1 MKRDLEIPQDLSALA
16 WVLDELRRTLDTAGK
31 ALRRHAREA
40 EAAAATGSP
49 LPDPAALAQ
58 VRIQLHQG
66 CGALEL
72 VGLPLAARMLR
83 ASEHAVRRLIDKP
96 QALDAAAAD
105 AVERASHALLDY
117 LGRALAAKPVT
128 PLALFPRFRA
138 VQELAGGEKAHPADL
153 WPIEIDWLAPLQAD
167 AVLPLAPDAAT
178 RGRVESAV
186 LAMLR
191 GPAHVAAAQMSD
203 TFAGLA
209 AGSSG
214 RLCTLWHLAAAC
226 FDAQARGLLDTDMY
240 VHRLASRLMS
250 LLRSIGR
257 GAPLDGTERLAHEL
271 LFFCAQARSADEPQA
286 QGRLEAVREAFD
298 IADAQPQVYL
308 ESPLGRFD
316 PQWIP
321 MARKRVS
328 ALKDSWSGV
337 AASEM
342 RMAAALPEQHA
353 LVADS
358 LRKLFAG
365 GNELAR
371 AIGSA
376 VAKVASTGAAPRA
389 EDAME
394 VATALLYVEASLDEA
409 ELDRPELEQRIA
421 RLAQR
426 IDEVQPGS
434 AAQPVEPWMEELY
447 RQVSDRQT
455 IGSVVQEVRT
465 NLSEVEKQ
473 VDRYLRSNGERDAL
487 VPVASPLVA
496 MRGVFSVLGL
506 DHAAHAVVRMRADV
520 DDILARPVLPGGTD
534 PAFER
539 LAENLGALGFLI
551 DMLGVQPHLAKS
563 LFRFDA
569 ESGRFSAVMGRAP
582 RLLPAERG
590 EADVP
595 AVAQAAGAEPVETA
609 PIAAA
614 SPAPAAPAPVPVPAH
629 WGDDDED
636 EDMQA
641 VFFEEAREVIAAA
654 RESLRTLENDPLH
667 IGELTAVRRAF
678 HTLKGS
684 SRMVALPAVGEAA
697 WAFEQLFNVRLAE
710 AEPRADVPLITLTDD
725 ALAYLSDW
733 VDDLVSGEPSVRGP
747 AALVAAAEALRV
759 EGRLVSLASSA
770 AAEAMNL
777 PLPVADAEVIDI
789 GQADFADT
797 AVEPVALDEPSAG
810 LTEPMPLESLQP
822 LSLDFD
828 LDLPDF
834 DAPPAAERI
843 MPPPVEAPVAE
854 PAHDDFAPTAWQ
866 STTLEP
872 STLLDPAPADE
883 LQQPEW
889 LETSLEPAWPETTLE
904 PAWPETSLEPVE
916 HDLRMPTPAAGLP
929 REPLHEP
936 SQRPPQAEAEPAW
949 EPTSIDPMSFEV
961 PTVQLGLDELPP
973 AGPREAAPDLIDLE
987 WPAQD
992 TAAQADAEQPADWPV
1007 EADSLADMR
1016 AATAAQEP
1024 ADAGLSFDLDLGTGD
1039 VIEPLAQVED
1049 LEPQEAPAEA
1059 AAELPAEPVAEPA
1072 AELVAETV
1080 DEPVSEAVAET
1091 AAEAEAIAQ
1100 PEPQPQEEEPA
1111 LEEALAAEPEAFKVI
1126 GPLRVSIP
1134 LFNIFLNEADEW
1146 SRQLGVAVAEWA
1158 HDSRQPPGD
1167 DLTALA
1173 HALGGSSATVGY
1185 TDLSNLAR
1193 QLEAAL
1199 TRVQIHGGATQAHA
1213 DVAVRAADELRRL
1226 LHQFAA
1232 GFLRPASEEL
1242 VAELDQ
1248 VGREAPPA
1256 TAPQTAPEPQAALLP
1271 HGMEPL
1277 DSDLDSV
1284 DAIDDELFPI
1294 FDDEAHEL
1302 IPRLADSMREW
1313 ARMPAHRNAGI
1324 ECLRALHT
1332 IKGSARLAGAMRL
1345 GEMAHR
1351 LESGVEAALAHGQPS
1366 HDTLDH
1372 LHAGADAIAHELQR
1386 LRTARLAAPP
1396 LPEADEAA
1404 PAPLPVAEPSAQ
1416 AEPVVA
1422 EALPEAAAEPSAD
1435 APAEAA
1441 PEAAVAAGDTPPAA
1455 EPEAAAAEDAPA
1467 AAAPADEPD
1476 RAFDRIDWSCF
1487 AAAAAAAARIAPAE
1501 SAAPVRHNTVRVR
1514 AVLLDRMATHAG
1526 EVSITRARLQADV
1539 GQIQGGLK
1547 DLTENLERLRR
1558 QLRDIEVQGESQIA
1572 SRLEAARS
1580 AAQAFDPLE
1589 LDRFTRFQEV
1599 TRMMAES
1606 VADVAT
1612 VQRSLQQAVQSAE
1625 DDLAAQ
1631 GRLTRDLQEDLMRSR
1646 MLEFDSL
1653 SERLY
1658 RVVRQAAKESSKLVR
1673 LDIEGGTIEVDRGVL
1688 DRLAAPLEHLLRN
1701 AVAHGIEMPGQRITR
1716 GKDGTGLITLSLRQE
1731 GNDVD
1736 ITVRDDGEGLD
1747 LRRIRERAV
1756 ESGILRGD
1764 EALGDVQLAELIF
1777 RPGFSTAAKVTELAG
1792 RGIGMDVVRADVMAM
1807 GGRVET
1813 STTEGQG
1820 TSFRLLV
1827 PLTTAVTQV
1836 VVASC
1841 GDLTVAIPAG
1851 IVEGVR
1857 RVSNDDVLRAY
1868 QSGELPLDSE
1878 HSVPFFWLSSLLDD
1892 SKVAMAP
1899 GRTQSVIVLR
1909 SAAQRVAVHA
1919 DQVVGQQ
1926 EVVVK
1931 NLGTQLARLPGLA
1944 GVSLL
1949 PSGQVVL
1956 IYNPVALAA
1965 VYGAHAAASAR
1976 AAVQP
1981 WLGSSGAGGA
1991 VGLPLQEARPAQPLV
2006 LVVDDSLTV
2015 RRVTQRLL
2023 QREGYRVVVAKDG
2036 LDALEKLA
2044 QELPAVMLSDIEMPR
2059 MDGFDLVRN
2068 LRADERTARLPV
2080 VMITSRIAQK
2090 HRDLAAELGVDH
2102 YLGKP
2107 YSEDELMGLVRRYT
2121 RQTVAAG

>member
-40 EAAAATGSP
+40 EAAASTGSA
-49 LPDPAALAQ
+49 LPDPAVLAQ
-58 VRIQLHQG
+58 ARIQLHQG

-96 QALDAAAAD
+96 AALDALAAD

-117 LGRALAAKPVT
+117 LGRALAGKPVT
-128 PLALFPRFRA
+128 PLALFARFRV
-138 VQELAGGEKAHPADL
+138 VQELAGGDKAHPADL
-153 WPIEIDWLAPLQAD
+153 WPIEIDWRAPMAAE

-178 RGRVESAV
+178 RSRVESAV

-191 GPAHVAAAQMSD
+191 GPAAVAAAQMSD

-226 FDAQARGLLDTDMY
+226 FDAQARGLLDADMY

-271 LFFCAQARSADEPQA
+271 LFFCAQARSADVPQP
-286 QGRLEAVREAFD
+286 QGRLEAVRQAFD
-298 IADAQPQVYL
+298 IADAQPQIYL

-321 MARKRVS
+321 MARKRVA

-389 EDAME
+389 EQAME

-409 ELDRPELEQRIA
+409 ELDRPELEQRVA

-426 IDEVQPGS
+426 IDEVQPG
-434 AAQPVEPWMEELY
+434 AAPQPVEPWMEELY

-455 IGSVVQEVRT
+455 IGSVVQELRA

-473 VDRYLRSNGERDAL
+473 VDRYLRSSGERDAL
-487 VPVASPLVA
+487 VPLASPLVS

-563 LFRFDA
+563 LFHFDA

-582 RLLPAERG
+582 KLLPAERG
-590 EADVP
+590 DADVS
-595 AVAQAAGAEPVETA
+595 AGVEA
-609 PIAAA
+609 PLVEAGVAA
-614 SPAPAAPAPVPVPAH
+614 SPSAAVPARVD
-629 WGDDDED
+629 DDDED

-654 RESLRTLENDPLH
+654 HESLRTLENDPTH

-710 AEPRADVPLITLTDD
+710 VEPRADVPLITLTDD

-733 VDDLVSGEPSVRGP
+733 VDDLVGGKPSVRGP
-747 AALVAAAEALRV
+747 AALVAAAEALRL
-759 EGRLVSLASSA
+759 EGRLVPLAAPA
-770 AAEAMNL
+770 ADDESTDL
-777 PLPVADAEVIDI
+777 PLPVADTEVIAI
-789 GQADFADT
+789 AQADFADT
-797 AVEPVALDEPSAG
+797 AVEPVALDEG
-810 LTEPMPLESLQP
+810 QTDFTEPMPLEP

-834 DAPPAAERI
+834 NAPPAAERI
-843 MPPPVEAPVAE
+843 MPPPVEAPAAE
-854 PAHDDFAPTAWQ
+854 PTHDDFAPTAWQ

-872 STLLDPAPADE
+872 STLLDPLPADE
-883 LQQPEW
+883 AQ
-889 LETSLEPAWPETTLE
+889 E

-916 HDLRMPTPAAGLP
+916 FDLHIPRPAAEPPQQPPQPPLQ
-929 REPLHEP
+929 PLH
-936 SQRPPQAEAEPAW
+936 ADAEPDWA
-949 EPTSIDPMSFEV
+949 PTSIEPASFEV
-961 PTVQLGLDELPP
+961 PTVQLGLDELPR
-973 AGPREAAPDLIDLE
+973 AGPPEAVPDLIDLQ
-987 WPAQD
+987 WPQPD
-992 TAAQADAEQPADWPV
+992 TALPAEADEPEELPVAELADAMPV
-1007 EADSLADMR
+1007 DMPDEVPDEVQAEA
-1016 AATAAQEP
+1016 P

-1039 VIEPLAQVED
+1039 VVEPAALVED
-1049 LEPQEAPAEA
+1049 LAPDEA
-1059 AAELPAEPVAEPA
+1059 AADMAAEPVAEP
-1072 AELVAETV
+1072 EVEV
-1080 DEPVSEAVAET
+1080 EPEPT
-1091 AAEAEAIAQ
+1091 PQ
-1100 PEPQPQEEEPA
+1100 PEAQPQEEEPVLA
-1111 LEEALAAEPEAFKVI
+1111 EVAEVAEVEAAEPEAFKVI

-1146 SRQLGVAVAEWA
+1146 SRQLSVAVAEWA
-1158 HDSRQPPGD
+1158 HDSRHPPGD

-1213 DVAVRAADELRRL
+1213 EVAVHAADELRRL

-1256 TAPQTAPEPQAALLP
+1256 AAPQKAPEPQAALLP
-1271 HGMEPL
+1271 HGMEAL

-1372 LHAGADAIAHELQR
+1372 LHAGADTIAHELQR

-1396 LPEADEAA
+1396 QPEVQEAA
-1404 PAPLPVAEPSAQ
+1404 PAPLPVAEPLAQ
-1416 AEPVVA
+1416 AEPVLT
-1422 EALPEAAAEPSAD
+1422 EAMSEAAAEPSAD
-1435 APAEAA
+1435 ARAEAA
-1441 PEAAVAAGDTPPAA
+1441 PEAAVAAGDTPPSA
-1455 EPEAAAAEDAPA
+1455 EPEAAVAEEAPA

-1476 RAFDRIDWSCF
+1476 RAFDRIDWSRF
-1487 AAAAAAAARIAPAE
+1487 AAAAAAAAKMAPPE

-1539 GQIQGGLK
+1539 EQMQGSLK
-1547 DLTENLERLRR
+1547 DLSENLERLRR
-1558 QLRDIEVQGESQIA
+1558 QLRDIELQGESQIA

-1612 VQRSLQQAVQSAE
+1612 VQRSLQQSVQSAE

-1658 RVVRQAAKESSKLVR
+1658 RVVRQAAKESGKLVR

-1701 AVAHGIEMPGQRITR
+1701 AVAHGIEMSSQRIMR
-1716 GKDGTGLITLSLRQE
+1716 GKDGTGLITLSLKQE

-1747 LRRIRERAV
+1747 LRRIRERALQ
-1756 ESGILRGD
+1756 SGILRAD
-1764 EALGDVQLAELIF
+1764 DTLDDVQMAELIF
-1777 RPGFSTAAKVTELAG
+1777 RPGFSTATRVTELAG

-1841 GDLTVAIPAG
+1841 SDLTVAIPAG

-1868 QSGELPLDSE
+1868 ESGELPLDAE
-1878 HSVPFFWLSSLLDD
+1878 HSVPFFWLASLLDD

-1981 WLGSSGAGGA
+1981 WLGSPAAGGA
-1991 VGLPLQEARPAQPLV
+1991 MGVPLQEVRPAQPLV

-2068 LRADERTARLPV
+2068 LRADVRTAHLPV

-2090 HRDLAAELGVDH
+2090 HRDLAAQLGVDH

-2107 YSEDELMGLVRRYT
+2107 YSEDELIGLVRRYT
-2121 RQTVAAG
+2121 QQAVVAG

>member
-16 WVLDELRRTLDTAGK
+16 WVLDELRRTLDAAGK
-31 ALRRHAREA
+31 VLRRHAREA

-49 LPDPAALAQ
+49 LPEPSALAQ
-58 VRIQLHQG
+58 ARIQLHQG

-83 ASEHAVRRLIDKP
+83 ASEQAVRRLIDKP
-96 QALDAAAAD
+96 QALDASAAD

-117 LGRALAAKPVT
+117 LGRAMAAKPVT
-128 PLALFPRFRA
+128 PLALFPRFRV
-138 VQELAGGEKAHPADL
+138 VQELAGGDKAHPADL
-153 WPIEIDWLAPLQAD
+153 WPAELDWSVPIAAAG
-167 AVLPLAPDAAT
+167 AVLPLTPDAAT
-178 RGRVESAV
+178 RSRVEAAV

-214 RLCTLWHLAAAC
+214 RLATLWHLAAAC
-226 FDAQARGLLDTDMY
+226 FDAQARGLLDADMY
-240 VHRLASRLMS
+240 VQRLASRLMS
-250 LLRSIGR
+250 LLRAIGR
-257 GAPLDGTERLAHEL
+257 GAPLDGSERLAHEL
-271 LFFCAQARSADEPQA
+271 LFFCAQAGIAGGAPK
-286 QGRLEAVREAFD
+286 GRLEAARQAFG
-298 IADAQPQVYL
+298 IADAQPLVYL
-308 ESPLGRFD
+308 ESALGRFD

-321 MARKRVS
+321 AARKRVA

-337 AASEM
+337 AAAEM

-358 LRKLFAG
+358 LRKLFAN

-389 EDAME
+389 EEAME

-409 ELDRPELEQRIA
+409 ELDRPELAQRIG

-426 IDEVQPGS
+426 IDEVQQG
-434 AAQPVEPWMEELY
+434 AAPQPVEAWMEELY

-455 IGSVVQEVRT
+455 IGSVVQELRA

-473 VDRYLRSNGERDAL
+473 VDRYLRGNGERDAL
-487 VPVASPLVA
+487 VPVASPLVS

-520 DDILARPVLPGGTD
+520 DDVLARPVLPGGTD

-563 LFRFDA
+563 LFHFDA

-582 RLLPAERG
+582 KLRPTGAEEPAQETP
-590 EADVP
+590 ESA
-595 AVAQAAGAEPVETA
+595 AAGTA
-609 PIAAA
+609 G
-614 SPAPAAPAPVPVPAH
+614 APLPLG
-629 WGDDDED
+629 GDEED

-654 RESLRTLENDPLH
+654 HESLRTLEHEPTH

-684 SRMVALPAVGEAA
+684 SRMVDLPTFGEAA

-710 AEPRADVPLITLTDD
+710 AEPRADLPLITLTDD
-725 ALAYLSDW
+725 ALAYLADW
-733 VDDLVSGEPSVRGP
+733 VEDLARGEPSARGP
-747 AALVAAAEALRV
+747 AALVDAAQALRE
-759 EGRLVSLASSA
+759 EGRLVPLAA
-770 AAEAMNL
+770 PADAHAAEL
-777 PLPVADAEVIDI
+777 PLPVVDTEIMDLGPA
-789 GQADFADT
+789 GFADT
-797 AVEPVALDEPSAG
+797 VVEPAALDELPSAA
-810 LTEPMPLESLQP
+810 TAPMPLET

-834 DAPPAAERI
+834 DAPPPAERI
-843 MPPPVEAPVAE
+843 MPPPVEAPAAE
-854 PAHDDFAPTAWQ
+854 PTHDDDFAPTAWQ
-866 STTLEP
+866 STTLE
-872 STLLDPAPADE
+872 STTLLDPAPADSAA
-883 LQQPEW
+883 Q
-889 LETSLEPAWPETTLE
+889 EPAWEQ
-904 PAWPETSLEPVE
+904 TSLEPVGF
-916 HDLRMPTPAAGLP
+916 DLPIPPAAP
-929 REPLHEP
+929 V
-936 SQRPPQAEAEPAW
+936 AEPAQQLQHADVERDW
-949 EPTSIDPMSFEV
+949 EQTSVEPMSFEV

-973 AGPREAAPDLIDLE
+973 AGPADPVPDLIELDF
-987 WPAQD
+987 PPQD
-992 TAAQADAEQPADWPV
+992 GELPADIDVAAEALAELPV
-1007 EADSLADMR
+1007 EA
-1016 AATAAQEP
+1016 P
-1024 ADAGLSFDLDLGTGD
+1024 ADTEVAFDLDLGTGD
-1039 VIEPLAQVED
+1039 VIAQ
-1049 LEPQEAPAEA
+1049 APAVQDVPVEPAVADLPLEEAVLQDA
-1059 AAELPAEPVAEPA
+1059 AAETVAEAEPQPEPVPQAEPQP
-1072 AELVAETV
+1072 
-1080 DEPVSEAVAET
+1080 EPVPQAQPESLVEAQPEET
-1091 AAEAEAIAQ
+1091 QPDEEPALAAEAEA
-1100 PEPQPQEEEPA
+1100 
-1111 LEEALAAEPEAFKVI
+1111 EAEAFKLI

-1167 DLTALA
+1167 DLISLA

-1185 TDLSNLAR
+1185 SDLSGLSR

-1199 TRVQIHGGATQAHA
+1199 TRIQIHGGATQPHA
-1213 DVAVRAADELRRL
+1213 DVAVRATDEVRRL

-1232 GFLRPASEEL
+1232 GFLRPVEEDL
-1242 VAELDQ
+1242 VAELDGI
-1248 VGREAPPA
+1248 GREAPS
-1256 TAPQTAPEPQAALLP
+1256 TDAPPKEAPVPQPALLAP
-1271 HGMEPL
+1271 GLAPL

-1302 IPRLADSMREW
+1302 MPRLADSMREW
-1313 ARMPAHRNAGI
+1313 SRMPAHRNAGI

-1351 LESGVEAALAHGQPS
+1351 LESGVESALAHGQPS
-1366 HDTLDH
+1366 HETLDH

-1386 LRTARLAAPP
+1386 LRTVRSAAPQ
-1396 LPEADEAA
+1396 PEVEEAA
-1404 PAPLPVAEPSAQ
+1404 PALLAVAEPQAAAAPEAPEPIAEAGDAPSAQ
-1416 AEPVVA
+1416 APA
-1422 EALPEAAAEPSAD
+1422 EAD
-1435 APAEAA
+1435 APAAA
-1441 PEAAVAAGDTPPAA
+1441 DAALSA
-1455 EPEAAAAEDAPA
+1455 EPEAAVDDAPA
-1467 AAAPADEPD
+1467 DAHADAPAGTIAPAVAASDDDPD
-1476 RAFDRIDWSCF
+1476 RAFDRIDWSRF
-1487 AAAAAAAARIAPAE
+1487 VATAAAAAKIAPPE
-1501 SAAPVRHNTVRVR
+1501 STVPVRQNTVRVR

-1539 GQIQGGLK
+1539 EQMQGSLK
-1547 DLTENLERLRR
+1547 DLSENLERLRR
-1558 QLRDIEVQGESQIA
+1558 QLRDIELQGESQIA

-1658 RVVRQAAKESSKLVR
+1658 RVVRQASKESGKLVR

-1747 LRRIRERAV
+1747 LRRIRERAL
-1756 ESGILRGD
+1756 ESGIVRAD
-1764 EALGDVQLAELIF
+1764 EPLGDTQLAELIF
-1777 RPGFSTAAKVTELAG
+1777 RPGFTTATKVTELAG

-1813 STTEGQG
+1813 STTAGQG

-1868 QSGELPLDSE
+1868 ESGQLPLDAD
-1878 HSVPFFWLSSLLDD
+1878 HSVPFFWLASLLDD
-1892 SKVAMAP
+1892 SKVALAP

-1965 VYGAHAAASAR
+1965 VYGSHAAAAAR
-1976 AAVQP
+1976 AVVQP
-1981 WLGSSGAGGA
+1981 WLGSAAAGGA
-1991 VGLPLQEARPAQPLV
+1991 AGGPQAQVRPAEPLV

-2068 LRADERTARLPV
+2068 LRADQRTAHLPV

-2121 RQTVAAG
+2121 RQTAAAD

>member
-16 WVLDELRRTLDTAGK
+16 WVLEELRRTLDTAGK

-40 EAAAATGSP
+40 EAAATTGSP
-49 LPDPAALAQ
+49 VPDPAALAQ
-58 VRIQLHQG
+58 ARIQLHQG

-153 WPIEIDWLAPLQAD
+153 WPIEIDWLAPLHAD

-178 RGRVESAV
+178 RSRVESAV

-191 GPAHVAAAQMSD
+191 GPADVAAAQMSD

-250 LLRSIGR
+250 LLRAIGR

-271 LFFCAQARSADEPQA
+271 LFFCAQARSADGPRA
-286 QGRLEAVREAFD
+286 QGRLEAVRQAFD

-337 AASEM
+337 AAAEM

-358 LRKLFAG
+358 LRKLFAN

-376 VAKVASTGAAPRA
+376 VAKVASAGAAPRA
-389 EDAME
+389 EEAME

-409 ELDRPELEQRIA
+409 ELDRPELAQRVE

-426 IDEVQPGS
+426 IDEVHQG
-434 AAQPVEPWMEELY
+434 AAPQPVETWMEELY

-455 IGSVVQEVRT
+455 IGSVVQELRA

-473 VDRYLRSNGERDAL
+473 VDRYLRGTGERDAL

-520 DDILARPVLPGGTD
+520 DAVLARPVPPGGTD

-563 LFRFDA
+563 LFFFDA

-582 RLLPAERG
+582 SLLPAERG
-590 EADVP
+590 QADAGVP
-595 AVAQAAGAEPVETA
+595 PGEQ
-609 PIAAA
+609 
-614 SPAPAAPAPVPVPAH
+614 AAPAPVLV
-629 WGDDDED
+629 DEED

-654 RESLRTLENDPLH
+654 RESLRTLEHDPVH

-684 SRMVALPAVGEAA
+684 SRMVELPAVGEAA
-697 WAFEQLFNVRLAE
+697 WAFEQLFNLRLAD

-725 ALAYLSDW
+725 ALAYLADW
-733 VDDLVSGEPSVRGP
+733 VEDLARGEPSARGP

-759 EGRLVSLASSA
+759 EGRLLPLASP
-770 AAEAMNL
+770 AEAQADDL
-777 PLPVADAEVIDI
+777 PLPVADTEVIEL
-789 GQADFADT
+789 GEAGFADT
-797 AVEPVALDEPSAG
+797 SVEPAALDG
-810 LTEPMPLESLQP
+810 LPAAATEPMPLEP

-834 DAPPAAERI
+834 DAPPPAERI
-843 MPPPVEAPVAE
+843 MPPPLEQRAAA
-854 PAHDDFAPTAWQ
+854 PAHDDFEPTAWQ
-866 STTLEP
+866 STTLE
-872 STLLDPAPADE
+872 SSSLLDPMPAGEPQDE
-883 LQQPEW
+883 Q
-889 LETSLEPAWPETTLE
+889 
-904 PAWPETSLEPVE
+904 WPETSLEPIE
-916 HDLRMPTPAAGLP
+916 LDLRKPVE
-929 REPLHEP
+929 EPLPH
-936 SQRPPQAEAEPAW
+936 PPQADTPPDW
-949 EPTSIDPMSFEV
+949 EPTSIEPASFDL
-961 PTVQLGLDELPP
+961 PTVQLGLDELPA
-973 AGPREAAPDLIDLE
+973 AGPAEAVPDLIDLQ
-987 WPAQD
+987 WPPQDAVPAEIESLAD
-992 TAAQADAEQPADWPV
+992 TAAEAAGETVAEI
-1007 EADSLADMR
+1007 
-1016 AATAAQEP
+1016 P
-1024 ADAGLSFDLDLGTGD
+1024 ADALADASEAAAAEVELSFDLDLGTGD
-1039 VIEPLAQVED
+1039 VDAGVDPIEQAPVAAELAPHD
-1049 LEPQEAPAEA
+1049 AGAEA
-1059 AAELPAEPVAEPA
+1059 AAEPAP
-1072 AELVAETV
+1072 
-1080 DEPVSEAVAET
+1080 
-1091 AAEAEAIAQ
+1091 Q
-1100 PEPQPQEEEPA
+1100 QQPQDEEEPA
-1111 LEEALAAEPEAFKVI
+1111 PSAVEAEAFKVI
-1126 GPLRVSIP
+1126 GTLRVSIP

-1146 SRQLGVAVAEWA
+1146 SRQLNVAVAEWA
-1158 HDSRQPPGD
+1158 HESRQPPGD
-1167 DLTALA
+1167 DVTALA

-1185 TDLSNLAR
+1185 ADLSNLAR
-1193 QLEAAL
+1193 QIEAAL
-1199 TRVQIHGGATQAHA
+1199 TRIQIHGGATQPDA
-1213 DVAVRAADELRRL
+1213 DVAVRGADEVRRL

-1232 GFLRPASEEL
+1232 GFLRPADDGL
-1242 VAELDQ
+1242 VAELDRI
-1248 VGREAPPA
+1248 GREAPPTA
-1256 TAPQTAPEPQAALLP
+1256 APPKEAAPQAPLSHPGLA
-1271 HGMEPL
+1271 PL

-1302 IPRLADSMREW
+1302 MPRLADSMREW
-1313 ARMPAHRNAGI
+1313 SRMPSHRNAGI

-1386 LRTARLAAPP
+1386 LRTARLAPQPQPAS
-1396 LPEADEAA
+1396 DEAA
-1404 PAPLPVAEPSAQ
+1404 SAALPVMGAEPA
-1416 AEPVVA
+1416 AA
-1422 EALPEAAAEPSAD
+1422 EAAEAILEAAAQ
-1435 APAEAA
+1435 
-1441 PEAAVAAGDTPPAA
+1441 
-1455 EPEAAAAEDAPA
+1455 AAAEAGAEATPQAPVAAADTPLSDEPAASAADMPAPA
-1467 AAAPADEPD
+1467 AAVPADDPA
-1476 RAFDRIDWSCF
+1476 RAFDRIDWSRF
-1487 AAAAAAAARIAPAE
+1487 SAAAAAAAKIAPPD

-1539 GQIQGGLK
+1539 EQMQGSLK

-1558 QLRDIEVQGESQIA
+1558 QLRDIELQGESQIA

-1599 TRMMAES
+1599 ARMMAES

-1658 RVVRQAAKESSKLVR
+1658 RVVRQAAKESGKLVR
-1673 LDIEGGTIEVDRGVL
+1673 LDIEGGAIEVDRGVL

-1701 AVAHGIEMPGQRITR
+1701 AVAHGIEMPTQRISH
-1716 GKDGTGLITLSLRQE
+1716 GKDGTGLIVLSLRQE

-1756 ESGILRGD
+1756 HSGILRAD
-1764 EALGDVQLAELIF
+1764 ESLGDVQLSELIF
-1777 RPGFSTAAKVTELAG
+1777 RPGFSTATKVTELAG
-1792 RGIGMDVVRADVMAM
+1792 RGIGMDVVRSDVMAM

-1813 STTEGQG
+1813 STTAGQG

-1857 RVSNDDVLRAY
+1857 RVSNDDVVRAY
-1868 QSGELPLDSE
+1868 ESGELPLDAE
-1878 HSVPFFWLSSLLDD
+1878 HSVPFFWLASLLDD
-1892 SKVAMAP
+1892 SQVAMAP

-1965 VYGAHAAASAR
+1965 VYGSHASAAAR

-1981 WLGSSGAGGA
+1981 WLGSAGSGGA
-1991 VGLPLQEARPAQPLV
+1991 AAVLQAEVRPAEPLV

-2068 LRADERTARLPV
+2068 LRADERTAHLPV

-2107 YSEDELMGLVRRYT
+2107 YAEDELIGLVRRYT
-2121 RQTVAAG
+2121 RQAVTAA

>member
-31 ALRRHAREA
+31 VLRRHVREG
-40 EAAAATGSP
+40 EAAAATGSA
-49 LPDPAALAQ
+49 LPDPAALTQA
-58 VRIQLHQG
+58 RIQLHQG
-66 CGALEL
+66 AGALDL

-83 ASEHAVRRLIDKP
+83 ASEQAVRRLIDKP
-96 QALDAAAAD
+96 AALDASAAD

-117 LGRALAAKPVT
+117 LGRQMAAKPIT
-128 PLALFPRFRA
+128 PLALFPRLRA
-138 VQELAGGEKAHPADL
+138 VQELAGGDKAHPADL
-153 WPIEIDWLAPLQAD
+153 WPVELDWSAPLHAD

-178 RGRVESAV
+178 RSRVESAV

-191 GPAHVAAAQMSD
+191 GPADVAAAQMSD

-214 RLCTLWHLAAAC
+214 RLCTLWQLAAAC
-226 FDAQARGLLDTDMY
+226 FDAQARGLLDADMY

-257 GAPLDGTERLAHEL
+257 GAPLEGVERLAHEL
-271 LFFCAQARSADEPQA
+271 LFFCAQARSADGLQA
-286 QGRLEAVREAFD
+286 PGRLEAVRQAFG
-298 IADAQPQVYL
+298 IADAQALVYL

-321 MARKRVS
+321 MARKRVA

-337 AASEM
+337 AAAEM
-342 RMAAALPEQHA
+342 RMAAVLPEQHA

-358 LRKLFAG
+358 LRKLFAN

-389 EDAME
+389 EEAME

-409 ELDRPELEQRIA
+409 ELDRPELSQRVA

-426 IDEVQPGS
+426 IDEVHAG
-434 AAQPVEPWMEELY
+434 AAPQPVEPWMEELY

-455 IGSVVQEVRT
+455 IGSVVQELRA
-465 NLSEVEKQ
+465 NLLEVEKQ

-487 VPVASPLVA
+487 VPLASPLVA
-496 MRGVFSVLGL
+496 MRGVFSVLGI

-520 DDILARPVLPGGTD
+520 DDVLARPVLPGGSD

-582 RLLPAERG
+582 KLLPAERG
-590 EADVP
+590 EAEVP
-595 AVAQAAGAEPVETA
+595 AAAQVPDDESVPAAVASPPAGA
-609 PIAAA
+609 
-614 SPAPAAPAPVPVPAH
+614 PAR
-629 WGDDDED
+629 WDDDED

-654 RESLRTLENDPLH
+654 HESLRTLENEPTH

-684 SRMVALPAVGEAA
+684 SRMVELPAVGEAA
-697 WAFEQLFNVRLAE
+697 WAFEQLFNARLAD
-710 AEPRADVPLITLTDD
+710 ADPRADVPLITLTDD
-725 ALAYLSDW
+725 ALAYLSEW
-733 VDDLVSGEPSVRGP
+733 VDDLVNGKPSVRGP

-759 EGRLVSLASSA
+759 DGRLVSLASPA
-770 AAEAMNL
+770 DAEAMDL
-777 PLPVADAEVIDI
+777 PLPVADTEVIDI

-797 AVEPVALDEPSAG
+797 AVEPVALDEPSDAF
-810 LTEPMPLESLQP
+810 TEPMPLEP
-822 LSLDFD
+822 LNIDFD

-834 DAPPAAERI
+834 DAPPPAERI
-843 MPPPVEAPVAE
+843 MPPPVEPPAAE
-854 PAHDDFAPTAWQ
+854 PTHDDFAPTAWQ
-866 STTLEP
+866 STTLES
-872 STLLDPAPADE
+872 STLLDPLPAEE
-883 LQQPEW
+883 LQDPAWEA
-889 LETSLEPAWPETTLE
+889 TSLEPGGL
-904 PAWPETSLEPVE
+904 
-916 HDLRMPTPAAGLP
+916 DLPMPIASRAA
-929 REPLHEP
+929 E
-936 SQRPPQAEAEPAW
+936 PPQPEPEPEPDW
-949 EPTSIDPMSFEV
+949 EPTSIDPASFEV

-973 AGPREAAPDLIDLE
+973 AGPPEAAPDLIELQ
-987 WPAQD
+987 WPQHDPAP
-992 TAAQADAEQPADWPV
+992 QADTEVPAEVAAEAPAEWQA
-1007 EADSLADMR
+1007 E
-1016 AATAAQEP
+1016 EP
-1024 ADAGLSFDLDLGTGD
+1024 TDEGLSFDLDLGTGD
-1039 VIEPLAQVED
+1039 VIEPVVSIEELAPE
-1049 LEPQEAPAEA
+1049 EA
-1059 AAELPAEPVAEPA
+1059 AAEPELEPEPVAE
-1072 AELVAETV
+1072 
-1080 DEPVSEAVAET
+1080 
-1091 AAEAEAIAQ
+1091 AEAAAQ
-1100 PEPQPQEEEPA
+1100 PEPQPQEEE
-1111 LEEALAAEPEAFKVI
+1111 AAQAMAAVEPEAFKVI

-1146 SRQLGVAVAEWA
+1146 SRQLSVAVAEWA

-1185 TDLSNLAR
+1185 TDLSNLSR
-1193 QLEAAL
+1193 QIEAAL
-1199 TRVQIHGGATQAHA
+1199 TRIQIHGGATQPHA
-1213 DVAVRAADELRRL
+1213 DVAVRAADEVRRL

-1232 GFLRPASEEL
+1232 GFLRPADEDL
-1242 VAELDQ
+1242 VAELDRI
-1248 VGREAPPA
+1248 GREAPAGAAPIAPA
-1256 TAPQTAPEPQAALLP
+1256 PQAALLQ
-1271 HGMEPL
+1271 HGQTPL
-1277 DSDLDSV
+1277 DADLDSV

-1351 LESGVEAALAHGQPS
+1351 LESGVEAALAHGHPS

-1386 LRTARLAAPP
+1386 LRTARTAPP
-1396 LPEADEAA
+1396 PQPEAHKTTT
-1404 PAPLPVAEPSAQ
+1404 PALPPAEPSTAEQPPLAEVIAETGVELGPEEPAQ
-1416 AEPVVA
+1416 IAA
-1422 EALPEAAAEPSAD
+1422 DALPAAGQDAGADRAVALSDAAGSAD
-1435 APAEAA
+1435 
-1441 PEAAVAAGDTPPAA
+1441 
-1455 EPEAAAAEDAPA
+1455 
-1467 AAAPADEPD
+1467 PD
-1476 RAFDRIDWSCF
+1476 RAFDRIDWSRF
-1487 AAAAAAAARIAPAE
+1487 TAAAAAAAKIAPAE

-1539 GQIQGGLK
+1539 EQIQGGLK

-1558 QLRDIEVQGESQIA
+1558 QLRDIELQGESQIA

-1599 TRMMAES
+1599 ARMMAES

-1658 RVVRQAAKESSKLVR
+1658 RVVRQAAKESGKLVR
-1673 LDIEGGTIEVDRGVL
+1673 LDIEGGAIEVDRGVL

-1701 AVAHGIEMPGQRITR
+1701 AVVHGIEVPAQRITR
-1716 GKDGTGLITLSLRQE
+1716 GKDGTGLITLSLKQE

-1747 LRRIRERAV
+1747 LRRIRERALQT
-1756 ESGILRGD
+1756 GIVHAD
-1764 EALGDVQLAELIF
+1764 EALSDLQLAELIF
-1777 RPGFSTAAKVTELAG
+1777 RPGFSTATRVTELAG
-1792 RGIGMDVVRADVMAM
+1792 RGIGMDVVRSDVMGM

-1813 STTEGQG
+1813 STTAGQG

-1841 GDLTVAIPAG
+1841 GDLVVAIPAG

-1857 RVSNDDVLRAY
+1857 RVSNDDVVRAY
-1868 QSGELPLDSE
+1868 ESGVLPLDAE
-1878 HSVPFFWLSSLLDD
+1878 TSVPFFWLASLLDD
-1892 SKVAMAP
+1892 SRVAMAP
-1899 GRTQSVIVLR
+1899 GRTQTVIVLR

-1965 VYGAHAAASAR
+1965 VYGAQAAAAAR

-1981 WLGSSGAGGA
+1981 WLGSAQGGA
-1991 VGLPLQEARPAQPLV
+1991 AVDVPQAQARPAQPLV
-2006 LVVDDSLTV
+2006 MVVDDSLTV

-2107 YSEDELMGLVRRYT
+2107 YSEDELIALVRGYT
-2121 RQTVAAG
+2121 QQMAAV